1 MYAVAASGSL
11 GRTHYVN
18 GKFAASNL
26 CIILFPTGK
35 YKIHMPFYK
44 YYLEKMRDRIRLDLA
59 DGTSKLTINPEELM
73 DYYVEYI
80 PYNEQISFYN
90 KNIKP
95 LELLEQKK
103 KKIEEGLND
112 NLLDMLS

>member
-1 MYAVAASGSL
+1 M
-11 GRTHYVN
+11 
-18 GKFAASNL
+18 

-103 KKIEEGLND
+103 KKNRRRIK
-112 NLLDMLS
+112 